1 MDFPRDRNELQ
12 RLAVKRWLLRFSVVL
27 SVGLTT
33 VLLVYVFGGNNSAET
48 ERYEYSP
55 PPTLPDSLWMAR
67 IHEWAENAAPLNSLI
82 ISFEGSIIAEHYFR
96 GMSPDLQV
104 NVKSVSKTIMSAMIG
119 IAVQEGFIS
128 SLNQRVADL
137 LPVYFNDQTDPG
149 KREITIKNLITMR
162 AGLEGTSFDNY
173 NPWILSRDWIQY
185 ALNRP
190 LTAVPGTRYEYSTGN
205 THLLS
210 VILTEEAGMSTYNF
224 GRKYLFEPLGITL
237 LPWDRDPK
245 GYYLGGN
252 NMHLTPREM
261 LAFGQLY
268 LHDGMNGDRRILS
281 NEWIENSWTPIRRS
295 SFSSS
300 GYGYGWWYRR
310 TSGFDV
316 YYASGY
322 GGQYIFVVP
331 DLDLTVV
338 ATSSLNNRTGRR
350 RPSVYTLLRSRIIPA
365 IRDRIRNRVPVSSD
379 SLDSGL

>member
-12 RLAVKRWLLRFSVVL
+12 RIAAKRWLLRLSGFL
-27 SVGLTT
+27 SVGITA
-33 VLLVYVFGGNNSAET
+33 VLLFSVFSGNNSAET
-48 ERYEYSP
+48 ERYENSP
-55 PPTLPDSLWMAR
+55 PPPRPDSLWMAG
-67 IHEWAENAAPLNSLI
+67 IYEWAEDSAPLNSLI
-82 ISFEGSIIAEHYFR
+82 ISFEDSIIAEHYFR

-104 NVKSVSKTIMSAMIG
+104 NVKSVSKSIISAMIG

-137 LPVYFNDQTDPG
+137 LPAYFTDQTDPG

-162 AGLEGTSFDNY
+162 AGLESTSFGNY
-173 NPWILSRDWIQY
+173 DPWILSRDWIQY
-185 ALNRP
+185 ALDRP

-237 LPWDRDPK
+237 RPWDRDPK

-252 NMHLTPREM
+252 NIHLTPREM
-261 LAFGQLY
+261 MAFGQLY

-295 SFSSS
+295 SYSSS
-300 GYGYGWWYRR
+300 GYGYGWWQRR

-316 YYASGY
+316 FYASGY

-338 ATSSLNNRTGRR
+338 ATSSLYNRTGRR

-365 IRDRIRNRVPVSSD
+365 IRDRIRNRISVASD
-379 SLDSGL
+379 SLTSGL

>member
-1 MDFPRDRNELQ
+1 MDFPRDRNELK
-12 RLAVKRWLLRFSVVL
+12 RIAAKRWLLRL
-27 SVGLTT
+27 SGFLSAGIIT
-33 VLLVYVFGGNNSAET
+33 VLLFLVFSGSNTAES
-48 ERYEYSP
+48 ERYLYTP
-55 PPTLPDSLWMAR
+55 PPALPDSLWMAR
-67 IHEWAENAAPLNSLI
+67 IYEWAEDAAPLNSLI
-82 ISFEGSIIAEHYFR
+82 ISFEDSIIAEHYFR
-96 GMSPDLQV
+96 GMSPDLQM

-185 ALNRP
+185 ALDRP

-210 VILTEEAGMSTYNF
+210 VILTEEAGMNTYNF

-237 LPWDRDPK
+237 HPWDRDPK

-252 NMHLTPREM
+252 NIHLTPREM
-261 LAFGQLY
+261 LMFGQLY
-268 LHDGMNGDRRILS
+268 RHDGMNGDRRILS
-281 NEWIENSWTPIRRS
+281 REWIENSWTPIRRS
-295 SFSSS
+295 SFSSN

-310 TSGFDV
+310 ISGFDV

-338 ATSSLNNRTGRR
+338 ATSSLMNRTRRR

-379 SLDSGL
+379 SLASGF

>member
-1 MDFPRDRNELQ
+1 MDFPRDRNEIK
-12 RLAVKRWLLRFSVVL
+12 RIAAERWLLRFAGFLSLGVTAAILFSVI
-27 SVGLTT
+27 
-33 VLLVYVFGGNNSAET
+33 GGSNTAET
-48 ERYEYSP
+48 QRYVSTP
-55 PPTLPDSLWMAR
+55 PPALPDSLWMSR
-67 IHEWAENAAPLNSLI
+67 IYEWAEGSAPLNSII
-82 ISFEGSIIAEHYFR
+82 ISFEDSIIAEHYFR

-119 IAVQEGFIS
+119 IAVQKGFIS

-149 KREITIKNLITMR
+149 KREITLKNLITMR
-162 AGLEGTSFDNY
+162 AGLEGTSFGNY
-173 NPWILSRDWIQY
+173 NPWILSRDWIKY
-185 ALNRP
+185 ALDRP

-210 VILTEEAGMSTYNF
+210 VILTEEAGMNTYNF

-237 LPWDRDPK
+237 RPWDRDPK

-252 NMHLTPREM
+252 NIHLTPREM
-261 LAFGQLY
+261 LAFGLLY

-322 GGQYIFVVP
+322 GGQYIYVVP

-338 ATSSLNNRTGRR
+338 ATSSLTNRTGRR
-350 RPSVYTLLRSRIIPA
+350 RPSVYTLLRSRVIPA
-365 IRDRIRNRVPVSSD
+365 IRDRIRNRVSVASD